1 MSEKKFRRKN
11 RKVFFPIHARKRKKC
26 SLFLNSVNSIMKE
39 LEQVHQKEK
48 TVERLTIFFNF
59 SFPITKKLYVNE
71 FRSEFI

>member
-11 RKVFFPIHARKRKKC
+11 RKVFFPIHARKKKKC

-48 TVERLTIFFNF
+48 TVERLID
-59 SFPITKKLYVNE
+59 
-71 FRSEFI
+71 